1 MQIKN
6 SFTLFELILVLILSM
21 IFYGLLFDSSLFKL
35 KPIKTSFDIEQ
46 LTTMMGDN
54 EAKSK
59 IKFICIDKP
68 DCELFNEISI
78 IKKAYLYDI
87 YFEYENKFYQLNS
100 LSNSLVVYNSQN
112 EFEATQE
119 SLKKEAIN
127 SVF

>member
-21 IFYGLLFDSSLFKL
+21 IFYGLLFDSTLFKL

-46 LTTMMGDN
+46 LTAMMGDN

-59 IKFICIDKP
+59 IKFICIDKS
-68 DCELFNEISI
+68 DCEFFNEISI
-78 IKKAYLYDI
+78 IKKTYLYDI

-112 EFEATQE
+112 EFVATQE